1 MKTPFDQPMT
11 LWRSLQSLGNAA
23 HCAIDGQQRRLTFAE
38 LVRASFLAGRGDDF
52 RGRSVLIYTADQL
65 SAAAALVELDGIAQ
79 RLILCPP
86 DFPEEYLPFVKET
99 AAVDAVVFDSE
110 TLNSGPPAVGL
121 AAVVS
126 EQSVPA
132 AYDRSASLQTE
143 WVLLTSGTTGLP
155 KLVAHTLESLAGAVK
170 EECAAESSTVWST
183 FYDIRRFGGL
193 QIFLRALLT
202 GTSLVLSDTREST
215 GEFLARAAAC
225 AVTHISGTPSHW
237 RRALMTPSAA
247 AFQPRYVRLS
257 GEIADQAVLNQ
268 LQSFYPKAIVVHAF
282 ASTEAGVAFEVRDC
296 LEGFPASF
304 LNENSGVELRIDDGS
319 LRIRSNRLADRYLGP
334 AAAPLTGAEG
344 FVDTGDMVA
353 LDGDRCYFVGRRD
366 GMINVGGLKV
376 HPEEVEAVINRHP
389 VVRMALVR
397 TRKNPITGALVV
409 ADVVLK
415 PEQQSATKSIGTLE
429 REIQRLCRDTLPAHK
444 VPAIINFVPALAV
457 AESGK
462 LMRSHA

>member
-1 MKTPFDQPMT
+1 MKMLRDSR
-11 LWRSLQSLGNAA
+11 RSLWNGSRIGGSRNCCLTGCTASFNVREL
-23 HCAIDGQQRRLTFAE
+23 IDGSTLDHNTEE
-38 LVRASFLAGRGDDF
+38 L
-52 RGRSVLIYTADQL
+52 RGRSVLVAAKDQL
-65 SAAAALVELDGIAQ
+65 NAALALIELDGIA
-79 RLILCPP
+79 RRIVLCPP
-86 DFPEEYLPFVKET
+86 DLRPEYLPFVATSAE
-99 AAVDAVVFDSE
+99 AD
-110 TLNSGPPAVGL
+110 TLVSDESALDQSSLSVECRVACGL
-121 AAVVS
+121 RVARTS
-126 EQSVPA
+126 CNRDPSH
-132 AYDRSASLQTE
+132 RTE

-282 ASTEAGVAFEVRDC
+282 ASTEAGVAFEVRDG

-415 PEQQSATKSIGTLE
+415 PEEQSATESIGTLE